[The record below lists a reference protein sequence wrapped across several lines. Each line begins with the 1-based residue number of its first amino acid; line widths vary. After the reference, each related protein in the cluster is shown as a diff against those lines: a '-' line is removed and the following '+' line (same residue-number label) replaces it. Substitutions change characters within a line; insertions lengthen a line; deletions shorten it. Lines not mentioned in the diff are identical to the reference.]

1 MSRPAARPTTGIW
14 LSTEP
19 ADMRRSFDGLSALVA
34 THLGENPAR
43 GRWYVVVNIIA
54 GQVGAFCGLTR
65 AA

>member
-1 MSRPAARPTTGIW
+1 
-14 LSTEP
+14 
-19 ADMRRSFDGLSALVA
+19 MRRSFDGLSALVA